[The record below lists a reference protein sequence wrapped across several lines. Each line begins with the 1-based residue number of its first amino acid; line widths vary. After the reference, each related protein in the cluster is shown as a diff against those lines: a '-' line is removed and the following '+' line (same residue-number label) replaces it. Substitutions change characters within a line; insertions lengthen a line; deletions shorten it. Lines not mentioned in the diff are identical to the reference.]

1 MNIEPGIYRPEFPM
15 DGNFTMVPNAL
26 IRDEELPSNAKLLLI
41 YLLSHKVGYHILD
54 AQMIRESG
62 MGREALRSARKKLEE
77 LGFLHLERVRQA
89 DNSLGAYR
97 YELQDARGW
106 FSPDGFPSDGFP
118 SVGQPT
124 VGNPPHNRKLIPNKT
139 TVKNTNLENTG
150 DRDFERFWSIYP
162 KKDDKPVARKAFEKA
177 LGRTTLEQIIEGAE
191 RYRNDSNREQAYT
204 KNPST
209 WLNADAWENDPLPE
223 RGRKLTNAENAA
235 VLHQR
240 IVAEEQAKRGVL
252 ESGVYD
258 FGVTIR
264 EVG

>member
-41 YLLSHKVGYHILD
+41 YLLSHKVGYRVLD

-124 VGNPPHNRKLIPNKT
+124 VGNPPDNRKLIPKKT
-139 TVKNTNLENTG
+139 KVKNTSLENTSEH
-150 DRDFERFWSIYP
+150 DFNEFWSVYP
-162 KKDDKPVARKAFEKA
+162 KRADRPAALRAFEKA
-177 LGRTTLEQIIEGAE
+177 MKRVSLETLLDGAR
-191 RYRNDSNREQAYT
+191 RYRDDSNRDAAFT
-204 KNPST
+204 KNPGT
-209 WLNADAWENDPLPE
+209 WLNADAWDNPPE
-223 RGRKLTNAENAA
+223 PARGRKLTNAENAA
-235 VLHQR
+235 LLAQR
-240 IVAEEQAKRGVL
+240 YRGQDEVKAI
-252 ESGVYD
+252 ESPDVD
-258 FGVTIR
+258 FGGMLKGVR
-264 EVG
+264 